1 MARKTP
7 PFNALYTFVITAKHL
22 NLTHAAKELFVTQG
36 AVSRQIATLEDY
48 LGYRV
53 FQRHAR
59 GLTLT
64 QDGEALLPEVQKSF
78 DTLIDIAKPYDETH
92 GNIRL
97 KAPTCSMRWLV
108 PNLMALQDSH
118 PSINVSLTTTTD
130 HHVDFNAE
138 NFDAAVIYSRTPINQ
153 PNCIK
158 LFDEA
163 ITPVIASHLY
173 SKATFLDWQQWTY
186 LHPAQNQTD
195 WQLWLDNTGNQAVS
209 MEKNQ
214 YFDTMDLAISAAIQ
228 GFGIAMAD
236 AILVE
241 EDLKMNRLIR
251 PSEQTVKTGA
261 SYYLIHRPGME
272 TRPALSEFIQ
282 WMS

>member
-7 PFNALYTFVITAKHL
+7 PFNALYTFVVTAKHL

-59 GLTLT
+59 GLSLT
-64 QDGEALLPEVQKSF
+64 EDGKKLLPDVQRSF
-78 DTLIDIAKPYDETH
+78 DTLIDIAKPLDELH
-92 GNIRL
+92 GEIRL

-108 PNLMALQDSH
+108 PNLMTLQESH

-130 HHVDFNAE
+130 HHVNFNVE
-138 NFDAAVIYSRTPINQ
+138 DFDAAVIYSTTPLSQ

-173 SKATFLDWQQWTY
+173 SADAPFNWANWTFL
-186 LHPAQNQTD
+186 HPTKTQTD
-195 WQLWLDNTGNQAVS
+195 WNLWLKETGNNSVN
-209 MEKNQ
+209 MNKNQ

-228 GFGIAMAD
+228 GFGIAIAD
-236 AILVE
+236 ELLVQ
-241 EDLKMNRLIR
+241 EDIKMNRLIQ
-251 PSEQTVKTGA
+251 PFAQSVKTGA
-261 SYYLIHRPGME
+261 SYYLIHRPGLE
-272 TRPALSEFIQ
+272 TRPSLSEFIR